1 MRTAD
6 GRGGATA
13 VLIATC
19 VSALVVNANTSA
31 VSILLPAISRDVG
44 SSVAQLQ
51 WAVTAYSLVGAAVI
65 VTSGTMGD
73 IFGRRRIF
81 LYGLLLFIVSCVWIG
96 LSDSGWAV
104 IAGRA
109 VQGASGATI
118 LACGMSLISVATTGD
133 AQVRAVSLWGGA
145 SAVGASVGP
154 LLGGALVDIAGW
166 QGLFWVDAVIAA
178 ACVPVTLRGVAES
191 SDPTRPRDIDVLG
204 TVLIAVVLV
213 PVILAL
219 TEGSSW
225 GWLSLATLG
234 CFALSAGALV
244 AFVAVE
250 KRSAAPL
257 LDLAMLRNGRLVG
270 ATLVILIGAA
280 AINGLMYILSI
291 YLQDPA
297 TLHMSPLTA
306 AVATLPAMLGM
317 LVISLFVSAIAARLG
332 TRQTIGLGF
341 VISTVGFGVLA
352 GTRLDWEYAMF
363 VLPLVAIA
371 VGMGLTNGPAS
382 AMATTVVPATQV
394 GAASGVSNMA
404 RYVGSAVAVAA
415 CAAVYSGVAANATA
429 AWAAAGDAVAKGMAR
444 ASLLLTIMSAVG
456 ILLCLLARRHRVAH
470 PDSSHVAQAAA
481 AVAHT
486 VPARAAD

>member
-1 MRTAD
+1 MRAQ
-6 GRGGATA
+6 GRGGTTA
-13 VLIATC
+13 VLLATC

-44 SSVAQLQ
+44 SSVTQLQ

-81 LYGLLLFIVSCVWIG
+81 LYGLLLFIVSCVWIAM
-96 LSDSGWAV
+96 SESGWSV

-118 LACGMSLISVATTGD
+118 LACGMSLISVATSGD
-133 AQVRAVSLWGGA
+133 AQVKAVSLWGGA
-145 SAVGASVGP
+145 SAVGASLGP
-154 LLGGALVDIAGW
+154 LLGGALVDIVGW
-166 QGLFWVDAVIAA
+166 QGLFWVDAAIAVL
-178 ACVPVTLRGVAES
+178 CVPVTLRGVAES
-191 SDPTRPRDIDVLG
+191 NDPKRPRHVDVAG

-213 PVILAL
+213 PVILGL
-219 TEGSSW
+219 TEGSGW
-225 GWLSLATLG
+225 GWLSLGTLA
-234 CFALSAGALV
+234 CFALSAAALV

-250 KRSAAPL
+250 RRSAAPL
-257 LDLAMLRNGRLVG
+257 LDLGMLRNGQLVG

-280 AINGLMYILSI
+280 AINGLMYVLSI

-297 TLHMSPLTA
+297 TLHMSPLMA
-306 AVATLPAMLGM
+306 AVATLPAMVGM
-317 LVISLFVSAIAARLG
+317 LVISVLVSAIAARIG

-341 VISTVGFGVLA
+341 VVSTVGFAILA
-352 GTRLDWEYAMF
+352 ATQQDWGYSMF

-371 VGMGLTNGPAS
+371 VGLGLTNGPAS
-382 AMATTVVPATQV
+382 AMATTVVPTAQV
-394 GAASGVSNMA
+394 GAASGISNMA

-415 CAAVYSGVAANATA
+415 CAAVYGGVAGSAQA
-429 AWAAAGDAVAKGMAR
+429 AGAAAGDAVAKGMAR

-456 ILLCLLARRHRVAH
+456 IVLCLLARRHRVAR
-470 PDSSHVAQAAA
+470 PDLARVAQAAA
-481 AVAHT
+481 AVAQT
-486 VPARAAD
+486 VPTRDRG